1 MQITVAYCLSCCSI
15 TQTKTSKVS
24 PQLFDHRTTSVER
37 VINGLVK
44 EGDRI
49 AQLILERCE
58 HPAVMEVEVRMTVL
72 FLQRKQ

>member
-1 MQITVAYCLSCCSI
+1 M
-15 TQTKTSKVS
+15 S
-24 PQLFDHRTTSVER
+24 PQPFDHRTSPVER
-37 VINGLVK
+37 VVTGLVK

-58 HPAVMEVEVRMTVL
+58 NPPVIEVEVRVTIL

>member
-1 MQITVAYCLSCCSI
+1 M
-15 TQTKTSKVS
+15 TSKVS
-24 PQLFDHRTTSVER
+24 PQPFDHRTSPVER
-37 VINGLVK
+37 VVTGLVK

-58 HPAVMEVEVRMTVL
+58 NPPVIEVEVRVTIL